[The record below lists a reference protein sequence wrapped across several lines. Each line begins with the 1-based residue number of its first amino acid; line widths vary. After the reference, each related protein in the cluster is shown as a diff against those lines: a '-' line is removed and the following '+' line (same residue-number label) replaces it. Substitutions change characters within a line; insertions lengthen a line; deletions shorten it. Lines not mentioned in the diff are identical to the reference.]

1 MGSFNAS
8 VQQPQTSGGTG
19 KGASGL
25 VNRVANATKT
35 DTINNDAA
43 VLKMPYSTMADDFR
57 STRNESNQPSF
68 GEVVGKG
75 ASGQKFTYSPTSGQP
90 TVGAP
95 NPYTNTVG
103 QWDNATIQQP
113 ASRSGGKGKG

>member
-8 VQQPQTSGGTG
+8 IQQPQTSGGTG
-19 KGASGL
+19 KGAAS
-25 VNRVANATKT
+25 VNRVRNTANTNVA
-35 DTINNDAA
+35 NNASA
-43 VLKMPYSTMADDFR
+43 VFEPQYSTMADDFR

>member
-1 MGSFNAS
+1 MGSPS
-8 VQQPQTSGGTG
+8 YSIQQPQTSGGSG
-19 KGASGL
+19 KGAST

-113 ASRSGGKGKG
+113 ATRSGGKGKG